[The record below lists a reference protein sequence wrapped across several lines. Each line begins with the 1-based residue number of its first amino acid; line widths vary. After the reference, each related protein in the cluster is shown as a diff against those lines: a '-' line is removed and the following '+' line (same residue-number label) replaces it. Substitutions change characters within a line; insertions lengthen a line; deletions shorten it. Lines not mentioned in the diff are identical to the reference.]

1 MGPLDFLLHL
11 LNFVAPAF
19 GLAVLLPWAA
29 RWVFGAPAAA
39 LPWFKQVAILGAVG
53 SLVLLTGLWLLGRD
67 AKMLSYAAL
76 VVASATSQ
84 LLMSRSIRR

>member
-11 LNFVAPAF
+11 LNLVAPAL
-19 GLAVLLPWAA
+19 GVAVLLPWTA
-29 RWVFGAPAAA
+29 RWVLGASPVA

-67 AKMLSYAAL
+67 AKMMSYAAL
-76 VVASATSQ
+76 VLASATSQ